1 MSTSRTASRST
12 AEKRPRHPR
21 PAQSI
26 RDRNRQR
33 ILLAAGEEFAD
44 KGFAAA
50 KTQDIAARAD
60 VPKSNV
66 YYYFQS
72 KENLYRHLLENVI
85 DAVLEASSL
94 LRECDDPAW
103 ALPAYIRA
111 RLHIVRQ
118 WPQAYKVFASE
129 MLHGAPHLPP
139 QWLRRLRED
148 AVRSVECL
156 AAWIDRGLLAPVDPQ
171 HLLLTIAAATR
182 TYVDFDWQ
190 IAMITG
196 KAQPDTTDFE
206 AVAATLTR
214 LVLRGTAPEPEQSA
228 RLRPMPL

>member
-1 MSTSRTASRST
+1 MNPTSTTTNKRSRYTGPT
-12 AEKRPRHPR
+12 L
-21 PAQSI
+21 SI

-44 KGFAAA
+44 KGFSAAR
-50 KTQDIAARAD
+50 TQDIASRAE

-72 KENLYRHLLENVI
+72 KENLYLRLLENVVG
-85 DAVLEASSL
+85 AVLEASAL
-94 LRECDDPAW
+94 LRECDDPAL
-103 ALPAYIRA
+103 ALPAHIRA
-111 RLHIVRQ
+111 RLHIARQ

-129 MLHGAPHLPP
+129 MLHGAPHLPRE
-139 QWLRRLRED
+139 WLQRLRAESL
-148 AVRSVECL
+148 RSLECL

-171 HLLLTIAAATR
+171 HLLLSISAATR

-196 KAQPDTTDFE
+196 KAQPDASDFE
-206 AVAATLTR
+206 AVAATITR
-214 LVLRGTAPEPEQSA
+214 LVLRGTEPELA
-228 RLRPMPL
+228 TRLRPLPL

>member
-1 MSTSRTASRST
+1 MNPTSTTTNKRSRYTGPT
-12 AEKRPRHPR
+12 L
-21 PAQSI
+21 SI

-44 KGFAAA
+44 KGFSAAR
-50 KTQDIAARAD
+50 TQDIASRAE

-72 KENLYRHLLENVI
+72 KENLYLRLLENVVG
-85 DAVLEASSL
+85 AVLEASAL

-103 ALPAYIRA
+103 ALPAHIRA
-111 RLHIVRQ
+111 RLHIARQ
-118 WPQAYKVFASE
+118 RPQAYKVFASE
-129 MLHGAPHLPP
+129 MLHGAPHLPRE
-139 QWLRRLRED
+139 WLQRLRAESL
-148 AVRSVECL
+148 RSLECL

-171 HLLLTIAAATR
+171 HLLLSISAATR

-196 KAQPDTTDFE
+196 KAQPDASDFE
-206 AVAATLTR
+206 AVAATITR
-214 LVLRGTAPEPEQSA
+214 LVLRGTEPEPA
-228 RLRPMPL
+228 TRLRPLPL

>member
-1 MSTSRTASRST
+1 MSTPSTITSKRSGYSRPSL
-12 AEKRPRHPR
+12 
-21 PAQSI
+21 SI

-44 KGFAAA
+44 KGFSAA
-50 KTQDIAARAD
+50 KTQDIAARAE

-66 YYYFQS
+66 YYYFHT
-72 KENLYRHLLENVI
+72 KENLYRRLLENVVE
-85 DAVLEASSL
+85 AVLEASAL

-103 ALPAYIRA
+103 ALPAHIRA
-111 RLHIVRQ
+111 RLHIARQ

-139 QWLRRLRED
+139 EWLQRLRAESI
-148 AVRSVECL
+148 RSLDCI

-171 HLLLTIAAATR
+171 HLLLSISAATR

-196 KAQPDTTDFE
+196 KAQPDDSDFE
-206 AVAATLTR
+206 AAAATITR
-214 LVLRGTAPEPEQSA
+214 LVLRGTEPEPA
-228 RLRPMPL
+228 TRLRPLPL

>member
-1 MSTSRTASRST
+1 MNPTSTTTNKRSRYTGPT
-12 AEKRPRHPR
+12 L
-21 PAQSI
+21 SI

-44 KGFAAA
+44 KGFSAAR
-50 KTQDIAARAD
+50 TQDIASRAE

-72 KENLYRHLLENVI
+72 KENLYLRLLENVVG
-85 DAVLEASSL
+85 AVLEASAL

-103 ALPAYIRA
+103 ALPAHIRA
-111 RLHIVRQ
+111 RLHIARQ

-129 MLHGAPHLPP
+129 MLHGAPHLPRE
-139 QWLRRLRED
+139 WLQRLRAESL
-148 AVRSVECL
+148 RSLECL

-171 HLLLTIAAATR
+171 HLLLSISAATR

-196 KAQPDTTDFE
+196 KAQPDASDFE
-206 AVAATLTR
+206 AVAATITR
-214 LVLRGTAPEPEQSA
+214 LVLRGTEPEPA
-228 RLRPMPL
+228 TRLRPLPL

>member
-1 MSTSRTASRST
+1 MNTSTASQRSRN
-12 AEKRPRHPR
+12 ARPSL
-21 PAQSI
+21 SI

-44 KGFAAA
+44 KGFSAA
-50 KTQDIAARAD
+50 KTQDIALRAE

-66 YYYFQS
+66 YYYFQT
-72 KENLYRHLLENVI
+72 KENLYLRLLENVV
-85 DAVLEASSL
+85 DAVLEASAL

-103 ALPAYIRA
+103 ALPAHIRA
-111 RLHIVRQ
+111 RLHIARQ

-129 MLHGAPHLPP
+129 MLHGAAHLPRE
-139 QWLRRLRED
+139 WLQRLRAES
-148 AVRSVECL
+148 ARSLECI

-171 HLLLTIAAATR
+171 HLLLSISAATR

-196 KAQPDTTDFE
+196 KPQPEAGDFE
-206 AVAATLTR
+206 AAAATIIR
-214 LVLRGTAPEPEQSA
+214 LVLRGTEPEPA
-228 RLRPMPL
+228 TRLRPLPL

>member
-1 MSTSRTASRST
+1 MTTSSPASRS
-12 AEKRPRHPR
+12 ASDKRSRR
-21 PAQSI
+21 PALSI
-26 RDRNRQR
+26 RERNRQR

-72 KENLYRHLLENVI
+72 KENLYRHLLENVV
-85 DAVLEASSL
+85 DAVLEASLL

-103 ALPAYIRA
+103 ALPAHIRA

-139 QWLRRLRED
+139 EWLQRLRED
-148 AVRSVECL
+148 STRSVECIV
-156 AAWIDRGLLAPVDPQ
+156 AWIERGLLAPVDPQ

-196 KAQPDTTDFE
+196 KAQPDADDFE
-206 AVAATLTR
+206 AAAATLTR
-214 LVLRGTAPEPEQSA
+214 LVLRGTAPEPAQSA

>member
-1 MSTSRTASRST
+1 MPQTAT
-12 AEKRPRHPR
+12 APTRRRQR
-21 PAQSI
+21 PALSI

-33 ILLAAGEEFAD
+33 ILIAAGEEFAD

-50 KTQDIAARAD
+50 KTQDIASRAD
-60 VPKSNV
+60 LPKSNV

-72 KENLYRHLLENVI
+72 KENLYLRLLENVV
-85 DAVLEASSL
+85 DAVLEASAL

-103 ALPAYIRA
+103 ALPAHIRA
-111 RLHIVRQ
+111 RLHIARQ
-118 WPQAYKVFASE
+118 WPHAYKVFASE

-139 QWLRRLRED
+139 EWLQRLHAESH
-148 AVRSVECL
+148 RSLDCL

-171 HLLLTIAAATR
+171 HLLLSISAATR

-196 KAQPDTTDFE
+196 KSQPDGDDFE
-206 AVAATLTR
+206 AAAATITR
-214 LVLRGTAPEPEQSA
+214 LVLRGTAPEPEAAS
-228 RLRPMPL
+228 RLRPLPL